1 MNGSTTIAAAENPV
15 EQALARAQAAA
26 QARRFGEA
34 TGICD
39 DLLATRP
46 DLPPALALSGM
57 VAAHSGDVERA
68 IQLLERA
75 VTHQSGV
82 AAWYG
87 NLCTLYRMVHRL
99 QDALNAGTRAIRLA
113 PNSADYL
120 VNLSLVF
127 TDLDERDRAGACL
140 LRALGVNAE
149 HADAHLALAQNL
161 LAQGEFAPGWL
172 EYEWR
177 NLTEAGRGQLPKITS
192 APWNGMRIPSG
203 RILLIGDQ
211 GYGDTIQF
219 CRYIPL
225 VAERCQEVILGC
237 SIEMLSLLK
246 RMPGVAHAHHRWNEI
261 PGHAAYSRLSSLPGL
276 FHTAHDTIPTAIA
289 YLTPDPVRVA
299 KWAERLSGQIL
310 QGAKRV
316 GLAWSG
322 RSTHPN
328 DRRRSLRLSDLAS
341 IGAVEG
347 HTFVSLQKPF
357 PSADADAAHQFPGM
371 VDMSSALADFDETAA
386 IIANLDLII
395 TVDTSIGHLSGAIGR
410 PVWILLSK
418 ASDWRW
424 LVDREDTPWYPSAR
438 LFRQQHPV
446 AWAPV
451 IANVVA
457 ALSEANKSENSY
469 YATDPPTRVPPPTCR
484 T

>member
-1 MNGSTTIAAAENPV
+1 MSGSATTAAPPNPI
-15 EQALARAQAAA
+15 EQALIRAQAAA
-26 QARRFGEA
+26 QAKRFGEA
-34 TGICD
+34 TGICN
-39 DLLATRP
+39 DLLATQP
-46 DLPPALALSGM
+46 ELAPALALSGM

-75 VTHQSGV
+75 VAHQSGV

-127 TDLDERDRAGACL
+127 TDLDERDKAAACL

-161 LAQGEFAPGWL
+161 LAQGEFTPGWL

-246 RMPGVAHAHHRWNEI
+246 RVPGVAHAHHRWNEI

-276 FHTAHDTIPTAIA
+276 FHTEQDTIPTGTA

-299 KWAERLSGQIL
+299 AWAERLSAQIP

-322 RSTHPN
+322 RPTHPN
-328 DRRRSLRLSDLAS
+328 DRRRSLRLDNLAS
-341 IGAVEG
+341 IGALDG
-347 HTFVSLQKPF
+347 YAFVSLQKPF
-357 PSADADAAHQFPGM
+357 PSADVDAVQRFRGM
-371 VDMSSALADFDETAA
+371 VDMSSALTDFEETAA
-386 IIANLDLII
+386 IIANLDLVI
-395 TVDTSIGHLSGAIGR
+395 TVDTSIGHLSGAIGK

-418 ASDWRW
+418 ANDWRW
-424 LVDREDTPWYPSAR
+424 LIDREDSPWYPSAR
-438 LFRQQHPV
+438 LFRQQHPG

-451 IANVVA
+451 IANVTV
-457 ALSEANKSENSY
+457 ALSKARQSKNSVH
-469 YATDPPTRVPPPTCR
+469 ATD
-484 T
+484 